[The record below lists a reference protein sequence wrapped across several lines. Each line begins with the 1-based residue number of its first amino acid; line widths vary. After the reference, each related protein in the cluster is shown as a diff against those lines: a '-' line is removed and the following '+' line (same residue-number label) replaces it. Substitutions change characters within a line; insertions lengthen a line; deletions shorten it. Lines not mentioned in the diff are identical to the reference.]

1 MTSPEEQ
8 AMLADAEQIRQEQR
22 QQLHAID
29 ATYAIQR
36 GLAMGR
42 TRGKSRNLSLKVA
55 AITLITIMA
64 AGLWLLSPFKDTV
77 APQAAKEQTLDWG
90 ALSKFKGMDYD
101 IDQSTL
107 ESAIRNNYIQMIN
120 KSVKSGLYE
129 INIDA
134 VTADENKLILL
145 YSAKTDYSQE
155 IYDVNSVRM
164 KDAQTGR
171 SLGNTS
177 KIGGWESQSWQGR
190 GTLKL
195 DRSQP
200 FPRSI
205 EVDFQIASVD
215 RGKLSDPKTGT
226 VKSEMNYSERMKI
239 KFNLDPKFASIKTE
253 TYQPNQTFKLGDHQI
268 VLSEV
273 EISPLMT
280 QVRFAY
286 DPGKKI
292 DFQTKLSISD
302 MVQPFEIVSK
312 TADGRTYKLS
322 SLLGHGTEDGS
333 QYTFSSNMLDDPE
346 SMVLKLYPESRSSY
360 ASEQEVEKHMLEFK
374 IK

>member
-8 AMLADAEQIRQEQR
+8 AMLAEAAQIHQEQR
-22 QQLHAID
+22 QQLYAID
-29 ATYAIQR
+29 TTYAIQR

-42 TRGKSRNLSLKVA
+42 TRMKSRNHYLKVA
-55 AITLITIMA
+55 AITLITIMV
-64 AGLWLLSPFKDTV
+64 GLWLLSPIRDIVT
-77 APQAAKEQTLDWG
+77 PQAAKEQTLDWG

-120 KSVKSGLYE
+120 KSAKSGPYR

-145 YSAKTDYSQE
+145 YTARTDSSQE

-171 SLGNTS
+171 LLGNTA
-177 KIGGWESQSWQGR
+177 KIGGWEGQSWHGR
-190 GTLKL
+190 GTLEL

-226 VKSEMNYSERMKI
+226 VKSEMKYSERMKI

-253 TYQPNQTFKLGDHQI
+253 TYRPNQTFMRGDHQI

-280 QVRFAY
+280 RVRFAY

-292 DFQTKLSISD
+292 NFQTKLLISD

-312 TADGRTYKLS
+312 TDDGRVYKLS
-322 SLLGHGTEDGS
+322 SLSGTGTEDGS
-333 QYTFSSNMLDDPE
+333 QYTFSSNMLDDPK
-346 SMVLKLYPESRSSY
+346 SMVLKLYPEFRASY
-360 ASEQEVEKHMLEFK
+360 ASEQEVEEHMLELK